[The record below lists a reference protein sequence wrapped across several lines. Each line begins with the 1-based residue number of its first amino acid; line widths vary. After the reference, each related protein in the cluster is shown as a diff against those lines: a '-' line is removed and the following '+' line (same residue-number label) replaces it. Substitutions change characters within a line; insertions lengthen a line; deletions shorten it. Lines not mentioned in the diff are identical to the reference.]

1 MIVNFEY
8 TPILED
14 YNKNRTLKTP
24 AIMKIIENA
33 GTKHTDLVGDNILD
47 SSNKGLTWILTDWYV
62 EIKQIP
68 SYGDKLL
75 AKTWSQLTTTTFG
88 CSRDFELYAND
99 KLAAIATTRWVLLD
113 LKTERPTKIDKEW
126 FTIYQSED
134 KSVFGDAR
142 LPKTENVT
150 DFSSEKSLEIRR
162 ADIDFNDHVHNLT
175 YLDYALESIPEDV
188 YNRMNFTKIRI
199 SYKSAVKPCDKI
211 VCKYAF
217 VNEKHIVNVFNEKN
231 ELKTVIELEENS

>member
-14 YNKNRTLKTP
+14 YNKNRTLKIP
-24 AIMKIIENA
+24 AIMKILENA

-47 SSNKGLTWILTDWYV
+47 SSNKGLTWILTDWYL

-68 SYGDKLL
+68 SYGEKLL
-75 AKTWSQLTTTTFG
+75 SKTWSQLTTTTFG
-88 CSRDFELYAND
+88 CARDFELYAND
-99 KLAAIATTRWVLLD
+99 KLAAIASTRWVLLD
-113 LKTERPTKIDKEW
+113 LKTERPTKIDREW

-134 KSVFGDAR
+134 KSVFDNPR
-142 LPKTENVT
+142 LPKTENIT
-150 DFSSEKSLEIRR
+150 EFASEKNIEIRR

-175 YLDYALESIPEDV
+175 YLDYALETVPQEV
-188 YNRMNFTKIRI
+188 YDKMDFSKIRI
-199 SYKSAVKPCDKI
+199 SYKSSVKANEKI

-217 VNEKHIVNVFNEKN
+217 ENEKHIVNIFNQEN
-231 ELKTVIELEENS
+231 ELKTIIEMS